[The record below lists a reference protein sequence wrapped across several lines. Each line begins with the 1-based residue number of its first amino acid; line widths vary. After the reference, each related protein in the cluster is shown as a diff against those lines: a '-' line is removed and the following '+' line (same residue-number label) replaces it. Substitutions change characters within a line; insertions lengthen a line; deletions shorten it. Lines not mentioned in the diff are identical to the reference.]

1 MAVGRKCDSGTLS
14 IKFLT
19 LCLMP
24 YVALGLEQKKKI
36 RKIRVPHRESFTHF
50 IFVAVSQTSLR
61 YPKRINRMK
70 QIDMRSMADKLI
82 NRETIVYVIA
92 GGMTTAVNMATYYVL
107 CYWAMMNHLIANIIA
122 WVIAVTFAY
131 FVNAGWVF
139 RDKRTAVKEE
149 LSKMMKFFLA
159 RLFSLGVEEGGLFL
173 FVSLL
178 MWNNMAV
185 KAGLAVLVIIINYV
199 FSKFYIFNSAKKT
212 TGR

>member
-1 MAVGRKCDSGTLS
+1 M
-14 IKFLT
+14 
-19 LCLMP
+19 
-24 YVALGLEQKKKI
+24 
-36 RKIRVPHRESFTHF
+36 
-50 IFVAVSQTSLR
+50 AVSQVSLR

-149 LSKMMKFFLA
+149 LYKMMKFFLA
-159 RLFSLGVEEGGLFL
+159 RIFSLGVEEGGLFL

-185 KAGLAVLVIIINYV
+185 KAGLAVIVIIINYV
-199 FSKFYIFNSAKKT
+199 FSKFYIFNSTKKT
-212 TGR
+212 TES